1 MSGPP
6 DLDLPKDLGNTKKKR
21 KTLNL
26 VQRTNLAK
34 KRIKTA
40 LWLYFLKRIHLNY
53 NFIFHAMLDANRF
66 DMINTQAFIDH
77 KDLYEEVKFFLT
89 EFRQYMRKE
98 QVDNMKDDWIS
109 MILIYRSYVFSDV
122 KGKI

>member
-1 MSGPP
+1 VTNRDDISGPQ
-6 DLDLPKDLGNTKKKR
+6 DINDINIDKQEKTKKKR

-53 NFIFHAMLDANRF
+53 NFIFHAMLEATRF

-77 KDLYEEVKFFLT
+77 KDLYEEVKYFLT
-89 EFRQYMRKE
+89 EFR
-98 QVDNMKDDWIS
+98 
-109 MILIYRSYVFSDV
+109 
-122 KGKI
+122 